1 MEKLLT
7 DRMLLVFVLNKLKNL
22 HEDSSPIYQA
32 CKTACI
38 VLSSQIVAIRRKE
51 DLYSFELKDSELLS
65 KIELTSKESLDYIQK
80 FFTSIDKDKLIKYE
94 QTEASFSN
102 MSNIMLTGS
111 VKIILSYL
119 EQIND

>member
-7 DRMLLVFVLNKLKNL
+7 DRMLLVFVLDKLKNL
-22 HEDSSPIYQA
+22 HKESSPIYQA

-38 VLSSQIVAIRRKE
+38 VLSSQIVSIRRKE
-51 DLYSFELKDSELLS
+51 DLYAFELQDSELLS
-65 KIELTSKESLDYIQK
+65 KTELTGKESYDYIQK

-119 EQIND
+119 EQKDD